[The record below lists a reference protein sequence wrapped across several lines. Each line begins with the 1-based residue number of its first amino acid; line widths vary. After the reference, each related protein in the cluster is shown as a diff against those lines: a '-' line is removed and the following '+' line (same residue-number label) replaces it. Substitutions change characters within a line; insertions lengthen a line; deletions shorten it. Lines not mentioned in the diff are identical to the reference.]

1 MAGLSDILTTIQN
14 GVVALN
20 NLGSQVKGS
29 LLNISSQLIAL
40 QAAPAITAG
49 PWTVWTPTV
58 IPGAG
63 AFTTVSATGGF
74 FAIGKIV
81 QFSVT
86 ITITTV
92 GTAAGTMTIAL
103 PVGTAKRNAA
113 VFAQDF
119 GATGNVGFGRIIAT
133 QTTISSIL
141 KYDNSTYIA
150 AGNNVVFWIDTFVPR
165 GTTAG
170 LYAGTYTVSSG
181 RGSVTGQIK
190 VNVWNFTL
198 PLKTSLHTNF
208 NRGQRNGNR
217 RQCRNDE
224 K

>member
-1 MAGLSDILTTIQN
+1 MAGLSDILTAIQN

-20 NLGSQVKGS
+20 NLGSQVKGT

-58 IPGAG
+58 TPGAG
-63 AFTTVSATGGF
+63 AFTTVSATGGY
-74 FAIGKIV
+74 FAIGKLV
-81 QFSVT
+81 HFSIT

-113 VFAQDF
+113 VFAEDF

-150 AGNNVVFWIDTFVPR
+150 AGNNVV
-165 GTTAG
+165 
-170 LYAGTYTVSSG
+170 L
-181 RGSVTGQIK
+181 TGIYEQ
-190 VNVWNFTL
+190 T
-198 PLKTSLHTNF
+198 
-208 NRGQRNGNR
+208 
-217 RQCRNDE
+217 
-224 K
+224 